1 MDEPASHTLKD
12 ALSPNTDKPHR
23 CSYCHSVFEALRG
36 QRSVRNFTY
45 YFCKSCGAITYTGR
59 ELIDSKRRYRKW
71 KRQIRRSPD
80 GNYST

>member
-36 QRSVRNFTY
+36 QRSVRNAQDCSPAQALQRLDFLLANPDASVY
-45 YFCKSCGAITYTGR
+45 DLA
-59 ELIDSKRRYRKW
+59 
-71 KRQIRRSPD
+71 RSIYE
-80 GNYST
+80 NECLE